1 MTRICFADDS
11 ARFTSVLSVL
21 SVVVFV
27 LVSAF
32 GVAIAAE
39 PKKKGP
45 QLPAGVKVLR
55 DLEFARP
62 DDRPQ
67 LLDLYLPEKPAETP
81 LPLIVWVH
89 GGGWSGGSKDRCP
102 GTYLADEGFAVASI
116 NYRLTDVAQ
125 WPAQID
131 DCRAAIR
138 WLRQHADEYG
148 LDAEHVG
155 VWGGSAGGHLVALL
169 GTLDAP
175 DVAGEPSCRV
185 QAVCDWYGP
194 SDLLTM
200 PPNVLSAGK
209 TEADL
214 AKSNGAKLLGGTVR
228 DRPEAAKQ
236 ASALYQV
243 SREDAPFLIMHGDQD
258 PAVPLEQSARL
269 HEALQKAGVESTF
282 EIVAGA
288 GHGGPGFQTD
298 AIQASVR
305 TFFTKHLRR

>member
-1 MTRICFADDS
+1 MLGGA
-11 ARFTSVLSVL
+11 
-21 SVVVFV
+21 
-27 LVSAF
+27 LV
-32 GVAIAAE
+32 AAE
-39 PKKKGP
+39 PQPAAKKKP
-45 QLPAGVKVLR
+45 ARAELPAGVRVLR

-62 DDRPQ
+62 DGLPQ
-67 LLDLYLPEKPAETP
+67 RLDLYLPEMPATKP
-81 LPLIVWVH
+81 LPVVVWVH

-102 GTYLADEGFAVASI
+102 GTFLAADGFAVASI
-116 NYRLTDVAQ
+116 DYRLTDAAQ

-138 WLRQHADEYG
+138 WLRRHADEYG
-148 LDAEHVG
+148 LDAAHVG

-200 PPNVLSAGK
+200 PPNVLSPGK

-228 DRPEAAKQ
+228 DRPELAKQ
-236 ASALYQV
+236 ASAFYQA
-243 SREDAPFLIMHGDQD
+243 SRDDAPFLIVHGDQD
-258 PAVPLEQSARL
+258 PQVPLVQSTRL
-269 HEALQKAGVESTF
+269 HEALRKAGVESTL
-282 EIVAGA
+282 EVIAGA

-298 AIQASVR
+298 SVR
-305 TFFTKHLRR
+305 RMVREFFAHHLRTVE

>member
-1 MTRICFADDS
+1 MRSIVGLLPLMLA
-11 ARFTSVLSVL
+11 V
-21 SVVVFV
+21 
-27 LVSAF
+27 
-32 GVAIAAE
+32 GPAIGAE
-39 PKKKGP
+39 PKKKEP
-45 QLPAGVKVLR
+45 PLPSGVRVLR

-67 LLDLYLPEKPAETP
+67 LLDLYLPEKKSAKP
-81 LPLIVWVH
+81 LPVVVWVH
-89 GGGWSGGSKDRCP
+89 GGGWNGGSKERCP
-102 GTYLADEGFAVASI
+102 GTYLAADGFAVASI

-138 WLRQHADEYG
+138 WLRKHADEYG
-148 LDAEHVG
+148 LDAAHVG

-175 DVAGEPSCRV
+175 EAAGEPSCRV

-200 PPNVLSAGK
+200 PPNVLSPGK
-209 TEADL
+209 TEEGL

-228 DRPEAAKQ
+228 DRPKLAKQ

-243 SREDAPFLIMHGDQD
+243 SRDDAPFLIMHGDQD
-258 PAVPLEQSARL
+258 PQVPLEQSTRL
-269 HEALQKAGVESTF
+269 HAALQKAGVEATF
-282 EIVAGA
+282 KVVAGA

-298 AIQASVR
+298 AIRRTVR
-305 TFFTKHLRR
+305 EFFARHLHP